1 MYFDQITVHVPVC
14 KPRLSKLSPE
24 CTITIQSSGKW
35 KVRERETKMNAGD
48 KRRISNRWRRRGTGK
63 ASFIQFFCLFVFKR
77 LNGAQLNS

>member
-1 MYFDQITVHVPVC
+1 MIRLQCMCPYV
-14 KPRLSKLSPE
+14 KPACQNFPLNAPLPFRAVE
-24 CTITIQSSGKW
+24 SGKS
-35 KVRERETKMNAGD
+35 ERETKMNAGD